1 MTRFE
6 LRPAEGSEGF
16 KGTMVVI
23 SDRGT
28 SVSYEVDLKGDA
40 QGVLVE
46 ETPEGFHVD
55 AFWLR
60 P

>member
-16 KGTMVVI
+16 TGTVVVTG
-23 SDRGT
+23 DRG
-28 SVSYEVDLKGDA
+28 SVSYDVTLSGDA
-40 QGVLVE
+40 QGILVE
-46 ETPEGFHVD
+46 ETAEGFHVD
-55 AFWLR
+55 AFWIR